1 MGLIPI
7 VLYLIFGLAT
17 ASVAHL
23 FITVPVFRKLAY
35 DGELAL
41 DFKFLSYVTLFGIY
55 VLIAPFMFYVL
66 VNPVAG
72 DSFELSLYKS
82 FKND

>member
-7 VLYLIFGLAT
+7 VAYLIFGVAT

-23 FITVPVFRKLAY
+23 FITVPVFRKLAK
-35 DGELAL
+35 DGNLML
-41 DFKFLSYVTLFGIY
+41 DFKILSYITLFSIY
-55 VLIAPFMFYVL
+55 LLIAPFMAYVL
-66 VNPVAG
+66 FNPGTA
-72 DSFELSLYKS
+72 DTFELSLYKS